1 MISRSIYI
9 NYGILM
15 LITFA
20 DLWNI
25 NMINLLSSIMIFCV
39 FIEVFSYL
47 YAPDK
52 FGELEKSL

>member
-1 MISRSIYI
+1 
-9 NYGILM
+9 
-15 LITFA
+15 
-20 DLWNI
+20 
-25 NMINLLSSIMIFCV
+25 MINLLSSIMIFCV